1 MNLTVLENPAN
12 EVARSLTGR
21 PYLSYSQV
29 TTYQSCP
36 LKWYFQYVAH
46 RPHERVGSGLVF
58 GSAIHSAVESHYRA
72 MMAGEDR
79 PDVDQLMNEFDASW
93 NLEARAPIAFGKGES
108 PESLRELAHN
118 ILVAFHESE
127 WSNDKG
133 TILGVEEE
141 IRGTRSREI
150 PDLLARLDLV
160 MLQDDRLVI
169 RDFKT
174 SRSAWTSEKAEE
186 SAAQLRL
193 YGDLASDLAES
204 MGVQDVAL
212 EFVVVTKTRTPRI
225 ERHAVEPKKD
235 QVDRLYRTMECIWR
249 SMRAGHV
256 YPVPSAMNCGMCP
269 FQRACR
275 EWEG

>member
-1 MNLTVLENPAN
+1 MNLTIIENPAN

-29 TTYQSCP
+29 TSYQACP

-72 MMAGEDR
+72 MMAGEDQ
-79 PDVDQLMNEFDASW
+79 PDVERLMEEFSAAWD
-93 NLEARAPIAFGKGES
+93 LEARAPIAFGKGET
-108 PESLRELAHN
+108 PGSLRDLAHN
-118 ILVAFHESE
+118 ILAVFHESE
-127 WSNDKG
+127 WSQTEG

-141 IRGTRSREI
+141 VRSTRSSEI

-193 YGDLASDLAES
+193 YGDLAGDLAES
-204 MGVQDVAL
+204 MGATDIAL
-212 EFVVVTKTRTPRI
+212 EFVVVTKTRSPRI
-225 ERHAVEPKKD
+225 ERHAIEPQVT
-235 QVDRLYRTMECIWR
+235 QVDRLFRTMECIWR

-269 FQRACR
+269 FQHACR